1 MRDRAPQARWAG
13 RTRRPPLPCWP
24 CQAAPRTSKNS
35 AEGRENRSRFFPTFA
50 GAAPSPAARPPS
62 PRLRCVSSAENCL
75 IRRETIGENQIFAQS
90 RCSGRRAACECQP
103 ALIPQGVTR
112 HELSSVA
119 ERDLMAQPEPPPELQ
134 LDEARAPPAPQGA
147 AEGAA
152 PHPERAHSPL
162 DPAGNGSKPLHGG
175 SPDSRAVSRDPS
187 LEINT
192 AGAPLDEG
200 AARAGIPLDVDG
212 DGTGIPLDMDADG
225 VEVPLDV
232 HGGGTGIPVDQDT
245 AGILDVD
252 EGGTGIPLAMDEG
265 GTGIPLAMDE
275 GGTGIPL
282 DEDTSGFLLDVDEGG
297 TGIPVDKDT
306 SGILDVDEGGTGIP
320 LAMDEGGTG
329 IPVDEDTSGFLL
341 DVDEGGTG
349 IPLDVDEGGTGIP
362 LAMDTDRAGIPDHA
376 DGAGIP
382 LAMDTEGAGG
392 PLDAN
397 TPEQRC
403 LSLEELGNYFQE
415 CIEVVEQLERERD
428 RLIAELAQLREPAL
442 QEIRHAHEEI
452 QAACRLLAKVE
463 LERDN
468 LRDEIRQIK
477 QKLFK
482 VTKECV
488 ACQYQLESRRHDLS
502 QHAAYQGELQSQ
514 AGQLS
519 GELSQ
524 LKESCEKEKEV
535 LRQRLEAPPCRQD
548 NLYLQ
553 ESRRLSLEFESFV
566 AQSRRGLEEHYEP
579 QLLRLLER
587 REAGAKALQEMQ
599 GEIQGMKEALRPLQG
614 EVSRLR
620 MQNRSLEEQIVLVKQ
635 KRDEEVGQYREQ
647 VEELEDRLKELKN
660 GVQLQQRKNQE
671 LEELRTSLHRELS
684 IYKSCLEIYGHLCK
698 PEEKAEQDS

>member
-1 MRDRAPQARWAG
+1 MCSAEPAALGSRGGRDR
-13 RTRRPPLPCWP
+13 
-24 CQAAPRTSKNS
+24 
-35 AEGRENRSRFFPTFA
+35 
-50 GAAPSPAARPPS
+50 
-62 PRLRCVSSAENCL
+62 
-75 IRRETIGENQIFAQS
+75 
-90 RCSGRRAACECQP
+90 
-103 ALIPQGVTR
+103 
-112 HELSSVA
+112 
-119 ERDLMAQPEPPPELQ
+119 MAQPEPPPELQ

-152 PHPERAHSPL
+152 PHPARAHSPL

-175 SPDSRAVSRDPS
+175 SPGSRPVSRDPS

-192 AGAPLDEG
+192 AGTQLDEG
-200 AARAGIPLDVDG
+200 AAGAGIPLDMDG

-232 HGGGTGIPVDQDT
+232 HGDGTGIPV
-245 AGILDVD
+245 DVD
-252 EGGTGIPLAMDEG
+252 EGGTGIPV
-265 GTGIPLAMDE
+265 
-275 GGTGIPL
+275 
-282 DEDTSGFLLDVDEGG
+282 DEDTSGILLDVDEGG

-329 IPVDEDTSGFLL
+329 IPVDEDTSEIL
-341 DVDEGGTG
+341 
-349 IPLDVDEGGTGIP
+349 LDVDEGGTGIP

-392 PLDAN
+392 PLDADA
-397 TPEQRC
+397 PEQRC

-428 RLIAELAQLREPAL
+428 RLISELAQLREPAL

-535 LRQRLEAPPCRQD
+535 LRQRLEAPLCRQD

>member
-1 MRDRAPQARWAG
+1 M
-13 RTRRPPLPCWP
+13 
-24 CQAAPRTSKNS
+24 
-35 AEGRENRSRFFPTFA
+35 
-50 GAAPSPAARPPS
+50 
-62 PRLRCVSSAENCL
+62 
-75 IRRETIGENQIFAQS
+75 
-90 RCSGRRAACECQP
+90 
-103 ALIPQGVTR
+103 TR
-112 HELSSVA
+112 HELSGVA
-119 ERDLMAQPEPPPELQ
+119 ERDLMAQPQPPPELQ

-147 AEGAA
+147 AEGGA
-152 PHPERAHSPL
+152 PHPQCPHTPL
-162 DPAGNGSKPLHGG
+162 DPAGNGSKSLH
-175 SPDSRAVSRDPS
+175 SPDSNLDPAGNGSKSLLSPDSKQELQALSRDPP
-187 LEINT
+187 LEQNASGT
-192 AGAPLDEG
+192 QLDED
-200 AARAGIPLDVDG
+200 AARAGIPLDVDVVG
-212 DGTGIPLDMDADG
+212 VPLEVDADGAGIPLDMDADG
-225 VEVPLDV
+225 VEIPLDV
-232 HGGGTGIPVDQDT
+232 DASETGTPGDGDA
-245 AGILDVD
+245 AGI
-252 EGGTGIPLAMDEG
+252 
-265 GTGIPLAMDE
+265 
-275 GGTGIPL
+275 
-282 DEDTSGFLLDVDEGG
+282 
-297 TGIPVDKDT
+297 
-306 SGILDVDEGGTGIP
+306 
-320 LAMDEGGTG
+320 
-329 IPVDEDTSGFLL
+329 LL

-349 IPLDVDEGGTGIP
+349 IPLDEDADGAGIP
-362 LAMDTDRAGIPDHA
+362 LAMDTDRAGIPDNA

-382 LAMDTEGAGG
+382 LDMDTEGAGS
-392 PLDAN
+392 PLDADA
-397 TPEQRC
+397 TEHQC
-403 LSLEELGNYFQE
+403 LTLEELGNYFQE
-415 CIEVVEQLERERD
+415 CIEIVEQLERERD
-428 RLIAELAQLREPAL
+428 SLIAELAQLREPAL

-502 QHAAYQGELQSQ
+502 QHAAYQGELESQ

-524 LKESCEKEKEV
+524 LKETCEKEKEV

-553 ESRRLSLEFESFV
+553 ESRRLSVEFESFV
-566 AQSRRGLEEHYEP
+566 AESRRGLEEHYEP

-587 REAGAKALQEMQ
+587 REAGARALQEMQ

-620 MQNRSLEEQIVLVKQ
+620 LQNRSLEEQIVLVKQ

-684 IYKSCLEIYGHLCK
+684 IYK
-698 PEEKAEQDS
+698 

>member
-1 MRDRAPQARWAG
+1 MSHAVPGAAGGFWGTVKLKLPERRVPTSWARQERQRAEPM
-13 RTRRPPLPCWP
+13 C
-24 CQAAPRTSKNS
+24 S
-35 AEGRENRSRFFPTFA
+35 AE
-50 GAAPSPAARPPS
+50 PAA
-62 PRLRCVSSAENCL
+62 L
-75 IRRETIGENQIFAQS
+75 GS
-90 RCSGRRAACECQP
+90 RG
-103 ALIPQGVTR
+103 G
-112 HELSSVA
+112 
-119 ERDLMAQPEPPPELQ
+119 RDLMAQPEPPPELQ
-134 LDEARAPPAPQGA
+134 LDEARASPAPQAA

-162 DPAGNGSKPLHGG
+162 DPAGDGSKPLHRG
-175 SPDSRAVSRDPS
+175 SPDSRRELQAASRDPS

-192 AGAPLDEG
+192 PGTQLDEG
-200 AARAGIPLDVDG
+200 AAGAGIPLDVDA

-225 VEVPLDV
+225 VE
-232 HGGGTGIPVDQDT
+232 IP
-245 AGILDVD
+245 LDVD
-252 EGGTGIPLAMDEG
+252 EGGTGISVDED
-265 GTGIPLAMDE
+265 TAGILLDVDE

-282 DEDTSGFLLDVDEGG
+282 DEDTSGILLD
-297 TGIPVDKDT
+297 
-306 SGILDVDEGGTGIP
+306 
-320 LAMDEGGTG
+320 MDEGGTG
-329 IPVDEDTSGFLL
+329 IPVDEDTSGILL
-341 DVDEGGTG
+341 DM
-349 IPLDVDEGGTGIP
+349 DEGGTGIP
-362 LAMDTDRAGIPDHA
+362 LAMDTDRAGIPDSA

-382 LAMDTEGAGG
+382 PDMDTEGAGG
-392 PLDAN
+392 PVGAD
-397 TPEQRC
+397 TPEHRC

-415 CIEVVEQLERERD
+415 CIEVVEELERERD
-428 RLIAELAQLREPAL
+428 RLISELAQLREPAL

-524 LKESCEKEKEV
+524 LKETCEKEKEV

-635 KRDEEVGQYREQ
+635 KRDEEVVQYREQ

-698 PEEKAEQDS
+698 SEEKAEQDS

>member
-1 MRDRAPQARWAG
+1 
-13 RTRRPPLPCWP
+13 
-24 CQAAPRTSKNS
+24 
-35 AEGRENRSRFFPTFA
+35 
-50 GAAPSPAARPPS
+50 
-62 PRLRCVSSAENCL
+62 
-75 IRRETIGENQIFAQS
+75 
-90 RCSGRRAACECQP
+90 
-103 ALIPQGVTR
+103 
-112 HELSSVA
+112 
-119 ERDLMAQPEPPPELQ
+119 MAQPEPPPELQ
-134 LDEARAPPAPQGA
+134 LDEAGTPPAPQGA

-152 PHPERAHSPL
+152 PHPECPHTPL
-162 DPAGNGSKPLHGG
+162 EPAGNGSKPL
-175 SPDSRAVSRDPS
+175 PRDSSDPSQELQAASRDPS
-187 LEINT
+187 LEKNT
-192 AGAPLDEG
+192 PGTQLDEG
-200 AARAGIPLDVDG
+200 AARAGIPLDVDVAG
-212 DGTGIPLDMDADG
+212 IPLDVDADGTGIPLDMDADG
-225 VEVPLDV
+225 VEIPLDV
-232 HGGGTGIPVDQDT
+232 DEGGIP
-245 AGILDVD
+245 AGVGAAGVPLDVD
-252 EGGTGIPLAMDEG
+252 EGGTGIPLNV
-265 GTGIPLAMDE
+265 DE

-282 DEDTSGFLLDVDEGG
+282 DEDADGAE
-297 TGIPVDKDT
+297 
-306 SGILDVDEGGTGIP
+306 
-320 LAMDEGGTG
+320 
-329 IPVDEDTSGFLL
+329 
-341 DVDEGGTG
+341 

-362 LAMDTDRAGIPDHA
+362 LAMDTDRAAIPDNA

-382 LAMDTEGAGG
+382 LDMDTEGAGS
-392 PLDAN
+392 PLDADA
-397 TPEQRC
+397 TEHQC
-403 LSLEELGNYFQE
+403 LTLEELGNYFQE
-415 CIEVVEQLERERD
+415 CIEIVEQLERERD
-428 RLIAELAQLREPAL
+428 SLIAELAQLREPAL

-502 QHAAYQGELQSQ
+502 QHAAYQGELESQ

-524 LKESCEKEKEV
+524 LKETCEKEKEA

-553 ESRRLSLEFESFV
+553 ESRRLSVEFESFV
-566 AQSRRGLEEHYEP
+566 AESRRGLEEHYEP

-620 MQNRSLEEQIVLVKQ
+620 LQNRSLEEQIVLVKQ

-698 PEEKAEQDS
+698 SEEKAEQDC

>member
-1 MRDRAPQARWAG
+1 M
-13 RTRRPPLPCWP
+13 C
-24 CQAAPRTSKNS
+24 S
-35 AEGRENRSRFFPTFA
+35 AE
-50 GAAPSPAARPPS
+50 
-62 PRLRCVSSAENCL
+62 
-75 IRRETIGENQIFAQS
+75 
-90 RCSGRRAACECQP
+90 P
-103 ALIPQGVTR
+103 ALGSR
-112 HELSSVA
+112 GG
-119 ERDLMAQPEPPPELQ
+119 RDLMAQPQPPPELQ
-134 LDEARAPPAPQGA
+134 LDEARASPVPQGA

-152 PHPERAHSPL
+152 PHPQCPHTPL
-162 DPAGNGSKPLHGG
+162 DPAGNGSKPLHRD
-175 SPDSRAVSRDPS
+175 SPDSNQELQAASRDPS
-187 LEINT
+187 LEQD
-192 AGAPLDEG
+192 APGTQD
-200 AARAGIPLDVDG
+200 ATRAGIPLDVDEAG
-212 DGTGIPLDMDADG
+212 IPLDVDEDGTGIPLDMDEDG
-225 VEVPLDV
+225 VDIPLDV
-232 HGGGTGIPVDQDT
+232 DASGTGTPGDVD
-245 AGILDVD
+245 AGGILLDVD
-252 EGGTGIPLAMDEG
+252 EGGTGIPLDVDGG
-265 GTGIPLAMDE
+265 GTGIP
-275 GGTGIPL
+275 
-282 DEDTSGFLLDVDEGG
+282 
-297 TGIPVDKDT
+297 
-306 SGILDVDEGGTGIP
+306 
-320 LAMDEGGTG
+320 
-329 IPVDEDTSGFLL
+329 L

-349 IPLDVDEGGTGIP
+349 IPLDVDEGGAGIP
-362 LAMDTDRAGIPDHA
+362 LAMDTDRAAIPDDA
-376 DGAGIP
+376 DGTGIP
-382 LAMDTEGAGG
+382 LDMDTEGAGN
-392 PLDAN
+392 PLDADA
-397 TPEQRC
+397 TEHQC
-403 LSLEELGNYFQE
+403 LTLEELGNYFQE
-415 CIEVVEQLERERD
+415 CIEIVEQLERERD
-428 RLIAELAQLREPAL
+428 NLIAELAQLREPAL

-502 QHAAYQGELQSQ
+502 QHAAYQGELESQ

-524 LKESCEKEKEV
+524 LKETCEKEKEV

-553 ESRRLSLEFESFV
+553 ESRRLSVEFESFV

-587 REAGAKALQEMQ
+587 REAGARALQEMQ

-620 MQNRSLEEQIVLVKQ
+620 LQNRSLEEQIVLVKQ

-698 PEEKAEQDS
+698 SEEKAEQDC

>member
-1 MRDRAPQARWAG
+1 M
-13 RTRRPPLPCWP
+13 C
-24 CQAAPRTSKNS
+24 S
-35 AEGRENRSRFFPTFA
+35 AQ
-50 GAAPSPAARPPS
+50 PAA
-62 PRLRCVSSAENCL
+62 L
-75 IRRETIGENQIFAQS
+75 GS
-90 RCSGRRAACECQP
+90 RG
-103 ALIPQGVTR
+103 G
-112 HELSSVA
+112 
-119 ERDLMAQPEPPPELQ
+119 RDLMAQPEPPPELQ
-134 LDEARAPPAPQGA
+134 LDEARGSPAPQGA

-152 PHPERAHSPL
+152 PHPECPHTPL
-162 DPAGNGSKPLHGG
+162 EAAGNGSKPLHRG
-175 SPDSRAVSRDPS
+175 SPDSSQDPS
-187 LEINT
+187 LEKNT
-192 AGAPLDEG
+192 AGTQLHEG
-200 AARAGIPLDVDG
+200 AGRAGIPLGVDVAGIPLDVDA

-225 VEVPLDV
+225 VEIPLDV
-232 HGGGTGIPVDQDT
+232 DEGGTGIPADVDA
-245 AGILDVD
+245 AGVPLDVD
-252 EGGTGIPLAMDEG
+252 EGGTGIPLDDEAD
-265 GTGIPLAMDE
+265 GIE
-275 GGTGIPL
+275 
-282 DEDTSGFLLDVDEGG
+282 
-297 TGIPVDKDT
+297 
-306 SGILDVDEGGTGIP
+306 
-320 LAMDEGGTG
+320 
-329 IPVDEDTSGFLL
+329 
-341 DVDEGGTG
+341 

-362 LAMDTDRAGIPDHA
+362 LAMDTDRAAIPDNA
-376 DGAGIP
+376 AGAGIP
-382 LAMDTEGAGG
+382 LDMDTEGAGN
-392 PLDAN
+392 PLDAD
-397 TPEQRC
+397 TTEHQC
-403 LSLEELGNYFQE
+403 LTLEELGNYFQE
-415 CIEVVEQLERERD
+415 CIEIVEQLEKERD
-428 RLIAELAQLREPAL
+428 SLIAELAQLREPAL

-502 QHAAYQGELQSQ
+502 QHAAYQGELESQ

-524 LKESCEKEKEV
+524 LKETCEKEKEA

-553 ESRRLSLEFESFV
+553 ESRRLSVEFESFV
-566 AQSRRGLEEHYEP
+566 AESRRGLEEHYEP

-620 MQNRSLEEQIVLVKQ
+620 LQNRSLEEQIVLVKQ

-698 PEEKAEQDS
+698 SEEKAEQDC

>member
-1 MRDRAPQARWAG
+1 MCSAEPAALGSRG
-13 RTRRPPLPCWP
+13 GSRRPL
-24 CQAAPRTSKNS
+24 
-35 AEGRENRSRFFPTFA
+35 
-50 GAAPSPAARPPS
+50 S
-62 PRLRCVSSAENCL
+62 PRLRSVSSAENCL
-75 IRRETIGENQIFAQS
+75 IRRESIAENEFFAQS
-90 RCSGRRAACECQP
+90 RCSELTACECQP
-103 ALIPQGVTR
+103 VLIPSGMTR
-112 HELSSVA
+112 HELSGVA
-119 ERDLMAQPEPPPELQ
+119 ERDLMAQPEPPPEL
-134 LDEARAPPAPQGA
+134 L
-147 AEGAA
+147 
-152 PHPERAHSPL
+152 L
-162 DPAGNGSKPLHGG
+162 AGNGSKPLHRG
-175 SPDSRAVSRDPS
+175 SPDSNQELQAASRDPS
-187 LEINT
+187 LEQN
-192 AGAPLDEG
+192 APETQLDED
-200 AARAGIPLDVDG
+200 AARAGIPLDVDVAG
-212 DGTGIPLDMDADG
+212 VPLDVDADGTGIPLDMDADG
-225 VEVPLDV
+225 VETPLDV
-232 HGGGTGIPVDQDT
+232 DASGTGTP
-245 AGILDVD
+245 GDVD
-252 EGGTGIPLAMDEG
+252 EAGI
-265 GTGIPLAMDE
+265 
-275 GGTGIPL
+275 
-282 DEDTSGFLLDVDEGG
+282 
-297 TGIPVDKDT
+297 
-306 SGILDVDEGGTGIP
+306 
-320 LAMDEGGTG
+320 
-329 IPVDEDTSGFLL
+329 LL

-349 IPLDVDEGGTGIP
+349 IPLDEDADGAGIP
-362 LAMDTDRAGIPDHA
+362 LAMDTDRAGIPDNT

-382 LAMDTEGAGG
+382 LDMDTEGAGN
-392 PLDAN
+392 PLDADA
-397 TPEQRC
+397 TEHQC
-403 LSLEELGNYFQE
+403 LTLEELGNYFQE
-415 CIEVVEQLERERD
+415 CIEIVEQLERERD
-428 RLIAELAQLREPAL
+428 NLIAELAQLREPAL

-502 QHAAYQGELQSQ
+502 QHAAYQGELENQ

-524 LKESCEKEKEV
+524 LKETCEKEKEV

-553 ESRRLSLEFESFV
+553 ESRRLSVEFESFV
-566 AQSRRGLEEHYEP
+566 AESRRGLEEHYEP

-587 REAGAKALQEMQ
+587 REAGARALQEMQ

-620 MQNRSLEEQIVLVKQ
+620 LQNRSLEEQIVLVKQ

-698 PEEKAEQDS
+698 SEEKAEQDC

>member
-1 MRDRAPQARWAG
+1 M
-13 RTRRPPLPCWP
+13 C
-24 CQAAPRTSKNS
+24 S
-35 AEGRENRSRFFPTFA
+35 AE
-50 GAAPSPAARPPS
+50 PAA
-62 PRLRCVSSAENCL
+62 L
-75 IRRETIGENQIFAQS
+75 GS
-90 RCSGRRAACECQP
+90 RGGRN
-103 ALIPQGVTR
+103 
-112 HELSSVA
+112 
-119 ERDLMAQPEPPPELQ
+119 LMAQPEPPPELQ
-134 LDEARAPPAPQGA
+134 LDEARASPAPEGA

-152 PHPERAHSPL
+152 PPPECPHAPL
-162 DPAGNGSKPLHGG
+162 DPAGNGSKPLHKG
-175 SPDSRAVSRDPS
+175 SPESSQELQAASRDPS

-192 AGAPLDEG
+192 PGTQLDEG
-200 AARAGIPLDVDG
+200 AAGAGIPLDVDVAG
-212 DGTGIPLDMDADG
+212 VPLDVDADGTGIPLDMEADG
-225 VEVPLDV
+225 VEIPLDV
-232 HGGGTGIPVDQDT
+232 
-245 AGILDVD
+245 
-252 EGGTGIPLAMDEG
+252 
-265 GTGIPLAMDE
+265 DE

-282 DEDTSGFLLDVDEGG
+282 DEDTA
-297 TGIPVDKDT
+297 GI
-306 SGILDVDEGGTGIP
+306 
-320 LAMDEGGTG
+320 
-329 IPVDEDTSGFLL
+329 LL

-349 IPLDVDEGGTGIP
+349 IPLDEDTAGVPLDVDEGGTGIPPEEDADGAGIP
-362 LAMDTDRAGIPDHA
+362 LAMDTDRAGIPDNA

-382 LAMDTEGAGG
+382 LAMDTDRAGIPDNADGAGIPLDMDTEGAGS
-392 PLDAN
+392 PLDAGA
-397 TPEQRC
+397 TEHQC
-403 LSLEELGNYFQE
+403 LTLEELGNYFQE

-502 QHAAYQGELQSQ
+502 QHAAYQGELESQ

-524 LKESCEKEKEV
+524 LKETCEKEKEV

-566 AQSRRGLEEHYEP
+566 AESRRGLEEHYEP

-620 MQNRSLEEQIVLVKQ
+620 LQNRSLEEQIVLVKQ

-698 PEEKAEQDS
+698 SEEKAEQDS

>member
-1 MRDRAPQARWAG
+1 M
-13 RTRRPPLPCWP
+13 C
-24 CQAAPRTSKNS
+24 S
-35 AEGRENRSRFFPTFA
+35 AE
-50 GAAPSPAARPPS
+50 PAA
-62 PRLRCVSSAENCL
+62 L
-75 IRRETIGENQIFAQS
+75 GS
-90 RCSGRRAACECQP
+90 RG
-103 ALIPQGVTR
+103 G
-112 HELSSVA
+112 
-119 ERDLMAQPEPPPELQ
+119 RDLMAQPEPPPELQ
-134 LDEARAPPAPQGA
+134 LDEAGASPAPQEA
-147 AEGAA
+147 AEGDA
-152 PHPERAHSPL
+152 PHTPL
-162 DPAGNGSKPLHGG
+162 DPAGNGSKPLHRD
-175 SPDSRAVSRDPS
+175 SPDSNQELQAASRDPS
-187 LEINT
+187 LEQNT
-192 AGAPLDEG
+192 PGTQLDED
-200 AARAGIPLDVDG
+200 AARAGIPLGVDVAGVPLDVDA
-212 DGTGIPLDMDADG
+212 DGTGIPLDMDAEG
-225 VEVPLDV
+225 VEIPLDV
-232 HGGGTGIPVDQDT
+232 DASGKGTSADVHA
-245 AGILDVD
+245 AGILLDVD
-252 EGGTGIPLAMDEG
+252 EGGTGIPL
-265 GTGIPLAMDE
+265 
-275 GGTGIPL
+275 
-282 DEDTSGFLLDVDEGG
+282 DEDADGAE
-297 TGIPVDKDT
+297 IP
-306 SGILDVDEGGTGIP
+306 
-320 LAMDEGGTG
+320 
-329 IPVDEDTSGFLL
+329 L

-362 LAMDTDRAGIPDHA
+362 LDEDA

-382 LAMDTEGAGG
+382 LAMDTDRTGIPDNADGAGIPLDMDTEGAGN
-392 PLDAN
+392 PLDAD
-397 TPEQRC
+397 TTEHQC
-403 LSLEELGNYFQE
+403 LTLEELGNYFQE
-415 CIEVVEQLERERD
+415 CIEIVEQLERERD
-428 RLIAELAQLREPAL
+428 SLIAELAQLREPAL

-502 QHAAYQGELQSQ
+502 QHAAYQGELESQ

-524 LKESCEKEKEV
+524 LKETCEKEKEV

-553 ESRRLSLEFESFV
+553 ESRRLSVEFESFV
-566 AQSRRGLEEHYEP
+566 AESRRGLEEHYEP

-587 REAGAKALQEMQ
+587 REAGARALQEMQ

-698 PEEKAEQDS
+698 SEEKAEQDC

>member
-1 MRDRAPQARWAG
+1 MSHALLGGFWGTVKLKLPEKPALTSWARQEGQRAEPM
-13 RTRRPPLPCWP
+13 C
-24 CQAAPRTSKNS
+24 S
-35 AEGRENRSRFFPTFA
+35 AE
-50 GAAPSPAARPPS
+50 PAALGSRGG
-62 PRLRCVSSAENCL
+62 
-75 IRRETIGENQIFAQS
+75 RRETIGENQIFAQS
-90 RCSGRRAACECQP
+90 RCSERRAACECQP
-103 ALIPQGVTR
+103 ALTPRGVTR
-112 HELSSVA
+112 HELSGVA

-134 LDEARAPPAPQGA
+134 LDEARASPAPQGA

-162 DPAGNGSKPLHGG
+162 DPAGNRSKPLHGG
-175 SPDSRAVSRDPS
+175 SPDCRPASRDPS
-187 LEINT
+187 LEIST
-192 AGAPLDEG
+192 AGTHLDEG
-200 AARAGIPLDVDG
+200 ADGAGIPLDVDG
-212 DGTGIPLDMDADG
+212 DGTGIPLDVDGDG

-232 HGGGTGIPVDQDT
+232 
-245 AGILDVD
+245 
-252 EGGTGIPLAMDEG
+252 
-265 GTGIPLAMDE
+265 DE

-282 DEDTSGFLLDVDEGG
+282 DEDTSGILLDVDEGGTGIPVDEDEGG

-320 LAMDEGGTG
+320 LAMDTLG
-329 IPVDEDTSGFLL
+329 IL
-341 DVDEGGTG
+341 DVDEGGT
-349 IPLDVDEGGTGIP
+349 
-362 LAMDTDRAGIPDHA
+362 
-376 DGAGIP
+376 GIP

-392 PLDAN
+392 PLDA
-397 TPEQRC
+397 PEQRC
-403 LSLEELGNYFQE
+403 LSLEELGSYFQE

-428 RLIAELAQLREPAL
+428 RLISELAQLREPAL

-698 PEEKAEQDS
+698 SEEKAEQDS

>member
-1 MRDRAPQARWAG
+1 M
-13 RTRRPPLPCWP
+13 C
-24 CQAAPRTSKNS
+24 S
-35 AEGRENRSRFFPTFA
+35 AE
-50 GAAPSPAARPPS
+50 PAA
-62 PRLRCVSSAENCL
+62 L
-75 IRRETIGENQIFAQS
+75 GS
-90 RCSGRRAACECQP
+90 RG
-103 ALIPQGVTR
+103 G
-112 HELSSVA
+112 
-119 ERDLMAQPEPPPELQ
+119 RDLMAQPEPPPELQ

-175 SPDSRAVSRDPS
+175 SPDSRPVSRDPS

-192 AGAPLDEG
+192 AGAQLDEG
-200 AARAGIPLDVDG
+200 AAGAGIPLDVDG

-265 GTGIPLAMDE
+265 GTGIPL
-275 GGTGIPL
+275 

-320 LAMDEGGTG
+320 L
-329 IPVDEDTSGFLL
+329 DEDTSGFLL

-349 IPLDVDEGGTGIP
+349 IPLAMDEGGTGIPLAMDEGGTGIP

>member
-1 MRDRAPQARWAG
+1 M
-13 RTRRPPLPCWP
+13 C
-24 CQAAPRTSKNS
+24 S
-35 AEGRENRSRFFPTFA
+35 AE
-50 GAAPSPAARPPS
+50 PAA
-62 PRLRCVSSAENCL
+62 L
-75 IRRETIGENQIFAQS
+75 G
-90 RCSGRRAACECQP
+90 SG
-103 ALIPQGVTR
+103 GG
-112 HELSSVA
+112 
-119 ERDLMAQPEPPPELQ
+119 RDLMAQPEPPPELQ

-152 PHPERAHSPL
+152 PHPEHPHTPL
-162 DPAGNGSKPLHGG
+162 DPAGNGSKPLHRG
-175 SPDSRAVSRDPS
+175 SPDPSQELQAASRDPP

-192 AGAPLDEG
+192 PGAQLDEG
-200 AARAGIPLDVDG
+200 AAGAGIPLDVDAG
-212 DGTGIPLDMDADG
+212 GTGIPLDMDADG
-225 VEVPLDV
+225 VE
-232 HGGGTGIPVDQDT
+232 IP
-245 AGILDVD
+245 LDVD
-252 EGGTGIPLAMDEG
+252 EGGT
-265 GTGIPLAMDE
+265 
-275 GGTGIPL
+275 
-282 DEDTSGFLLDVDEGG
+282 
-297 TGIPVDKDT
+297 
-306 SGILDVDEGGTGIP
+306 
-320 LAMDEGGTG
+320 
-329 IPVDEDTSGFLL
+329 VDEDTAGILL

-349 IPLDVDEGGTGIP
+349 IPLDEDTAGIPLDMDEGGTGIPVDGAEIP
-362 LAMDTDRAGIPDHA
+362 LAMDTDRAGIPDNA

-382 LAMDTEGAGG
+382 LDMDTEGAGG
-392 PLDAN
+392 PLDADA
-397 TPEQRC
+397 TEHKC
-403 LSLEELGNYFQE
+403 LTLEELGNYFQE
-415 CIEVVEQLERERD
+415 CIEIVEQLERERD
-428 RLIAELAQLREPAL
+428 SLIAELAQLREPAL

-524 LKESCEKEKEV
+524 LKETCEKEKEV

-566 AQSRRGLEEHYEP
+566 AESRRGLEEHYEP

-698 PEEKAEQDS
+698 SEEKAEQDS

>member
-282 DEDTSGFLLDVDEGG
+282 
-297 TGIPVDKDT
+297 
-306 SGILDVDEGGTGIP
+306 
-320 LAMDEGGTG
+320 
-329 IPVDEDTSGFLL
+329 DEDTSGFLL

>member
-1 MRDRAPQARWAG
+1 M
-13 RTRRPPLPCWP
+13 C
-24 CQAAPRTSKNS
+24 S
-35 AEGRENRSRFFPTFA
+35 AE
-50 GAAPSPAARPPS
+50 PAA
-62 PRLRCVSSAENCL
+62 L
-75 IRRETIGENQIFAQS
+75 GS
-90 RCSGRRAACECQP
+90 RG
-103 ALIPQGVTR
+103 G
-112 HELSSVA
+112 
-119 ERDLMAQPEPPPELQ
+119 RDLMAQPEPPPELP
-134 LDEARAPPAPQGA
+134 LDEARASPAPQGA

-152 PHPERAHSPL
+152 PHPERPHSPL
-162 DPAGNGSKPLHGG
+162 DPAGNGSKPLHRG
-175 SPDSRAVSRDPS
+175 SPDSRQELQAASRDPS
-187 LEINT
+187 LEMST
-192 AGAPLDEG
+192 PGAQLGEG
-200 AARAGIPLDVDG
+200 AAGAGIPLDVDG
-212 DGTGIPLDMDADG
+212 DGTGTPLDMDADGTGIPLDMDADG
-225 VEVPLDV
+225 VE
-232 HGGGTGIPVDQDT
+232 IP
-245 AGILDVD
+245 LDVD
-252 EGGTGIPLAMDEG
+252 EGGTGIPVDEG
-265 GTGIPLAMDE
+265 TAGI
-275 GGTGIPL
+275 
-282 DEDTSGFLLDVDEGG
+282 LLDVDEGG

-306 SGILDVDEGGTGIP
+306 AGIP
-320 LAMDEGGTG
+320 LDG
-329 IPVDEDTSGFLL
+329 
-341 DVDEGGTG
+341 DEGGTG
-349 IPLDVDEGGTGIP
+349 IPLDEDTAGILLDVDEDGTGIPLDEDTAGILLDVDEDGTEIP
-362 LAMDTDRAGIPDHA
+362 LAMDTDRAGIPDDA
-376 DGAGIP
+376 DGAGIQ
-382 LAMDTEGAGG
+382 LDMDTEGAGG
-392 PLDAN
+392 PLDAD
-397 TPEQRC
+397 TTEHRC

-428 RLIAELAQLREPAL
+428 RLISELAQLREPAL

-477 QKLFK
+477 QKLFR

-524 LKESCEKEKEV
+524 LKETCEKEKEV

-698 PEEKAEQDS
+698 SEEKAEQDS